1 MARFHFQR
9 SRHPEVRGAFAPSL
23 EGCAASAVALRGLLR
38 SRLRVTARNL
48 RLATRRFKA
57 DERGNIAIMGAAA
70 LLLVIACTALGV
82 DVGTIF
88 ADKRRTQSA
97 TDLAA
102 IVAASD
108 LTNAS
113 RAAAATVAKNNYPPD
128 SLVAVEPGVYKATAS
143 LSPQQRFVAGAT
155 PANAVR
161 VSMQTRTPLYFGKVL
176 TGDSQWT
183 LKASAIASTTQ
194 LASFAIGSR
203 LASLNGGLLN
213 ALLGKML
220 GTTLS
225 LSVMDYNA
233 LLAAKIDAFD
243 FLSALATRLNMTG
256 VSYDTLLNANIKVPD
271 IIAALL
277 ATQTEANG
285 NNAATAALA
294 SILSAAAG
302 STDKI
307 SLKSLLNV
315 GPYSN
320 LSVGQKPKVGASVSV
335 YDLVSATAG
344 LANGTNQI
352 AAGVNLS
359 LPGIAGVTLQ
369 ATVGERPVGT
379 SWITVGALGASV
391 HTAQTRVLLKI
402 QLVGSGAVSVVNL
415 PIYVEIAAGTATLN
429 AISCGYPNVNTSTV
443 TLGVSPGI
451 VDAWIGDVTT
461 ANMTNFSTKPNPP
474 AVNIVNLGI
483 IQVTGR
489 AHATMAN
496 TLPTN
501 VTFSYSEIQA
511 QTRKTVNTTSF
522 TSSLTSSLLGD
533 LQLGVQLGPLGL
545 PIPGIGALV
554 ASIISGATGSIDTL
568 LNSVLQTL
576 RVGLGQADVWVT
588 GVRCD
593 GAVLVN

>member
-1 MARFHFQR
+1 MT
-9 SRHPEVRGAFAPSL
+9 
-23 EGCAASAVALRGLLR
+23 
-38 SRLRVTARNL
+38 VTKFREKI
-48 RLATRRFKA
+48 RRFA
-57 DERGNIAIMGAAA
+57 SDERGNIAIMSAISFMM
-70 LLLVIACTALGV
+70 VIACAALGV
-82 DVGTIF
+82 DVGSIF

-97 TDLAA
+97 ADLAA

-108 LTNAS
+108 LNNAS

-128 SLVAVEPGVYKATAS
+128 SLVAVEPGVYTAKAS
-143 LSPQQRFVAGAT
+143 ISPQQRFVAGAT
-155 PANAVR
+155 PPNAVR
-161 VSMQTRTPLYFGKVL
+161 VSLKTKTPLYFGKVL
-176 TGDSQWT
+176 TGDSQWDV
-183 LKASAIASTTQ
+183 KATAIASTTQ
-194 LASFAIGSR
+194 LATFAIGSR
-203 LASLNGGLLN
+203 LVSLNNGLLN
-213 ALLGKML
+213 SLLGGML

-243 FLSALATRLNMTG
+243 FLSALATRVNLTG
-256 VSYDTLLNANIKVPD
+256 VTYDTLLNSNLKVTD
-271 IIAALL
+271 IVSAL
-277 ATQTEANG
+277 QT
-285 NNAATAALA
+285 
-294 SILSAAAG
+294 AAAG
-302 STDKI
+302 NSGAISALSSISSALSGMTTKI
-307 SLKSLLNV
+307 TPATLLSV

-320 LSVGQKPKVGASVSV
+320 LTVGQKPKVGASVAAL
-335 YDLVSATAG
+335 DLLSALAA
-344 LANGTNQI
+344 LANGSNQI

-369 ATVGERPVGT
+369 ATIGERPVGT
-379 SWITVGALGASV
+379 SWITVGSTGASV

-402 QLVGSGAVSVVNL
+402 QLVGSGSVSVVNL
-415 PIYVEIAAGTATLN
+415 PIYVEVAAGTATLN
-429 AISCGYPNVNTSTV
+429 SVSCGYPSMSTSTV

-451 VDAWIGDVTT
+451 VDAWIGDVTS
-461 ANMTNFSTKPNPP
+461 AMMTNFSTKPNPP
-474 AVNIVNLGI
+474 AVNIVNLGA

-496 TLPTN
+496 TSPTN
-501 VTFSYSEIQA
+501 VTFSYADIQA
-511 QTRKTVNTTSF
+511 QTKKTVNTTSF

-576 RVGLGQADVWVT
+576 GIGLGQADVWVT

>member
-1 MARFHFQR
+1 MA
-9 SRHPEVRGAFAPSL
+9 
-23 EGCAASAVALRGLLR
+23 
-38 SRLRVTARNL
+38 
-48 RLATRRFKA
+48 ATKLWQKIRRFAA
-57 DERGNIAIMGAAA
+57 DERGNIAIMGATSF
-70 LLLVIACTALGV
+70 LMVIACAALGI
-82 DVGTIF
+82 DVGSIF

-97 TDLAA
+97 ADLAA

-113 RAAAATVAKNNYPPD
+113 RAAAATVARNNYPPD
-128 SLVAVEPGVYKATAS
+128 SLVAVEPGVYTAKAS
-143 LSPQQRFVAGAT
+143 LSPQQRFVAGAA

-161 VSMQTRTPLYFGKVL
+161 VSLKTKTPLYFGKVL
-176 TGDSQWT
+176 TGESQWDVRAT
-183 LKASAIASTTQ
+183 AIASTTQ
-194 LASFAIGSR
+194 LATFAIGSR

-213 ALLGKML
+213 SLLGGML

-225 LSVMDYNA
+225 LSAMDYNA
-233 LLAAKIDAFD
+233 LLGAKIDAFD
-243 FLSALATRLNMTG
+243 FLSALATRVNLTG
-256 VSYDTLLNANIKVPD
+256 VTYDTLLSSNLKVTD
-271 IIAALL
+271 IVAALQTAAAGNSGAIAALS
-277 ATQTEANG
+277 
-285 NNAATAALA
+285 
-294 SILSAAAG
+294 SISSAVSG
-302 STDKI
+302 LTTKI
-307 SLKSLLNV
+307 TPTSLISV

-320 LSVGQKPKVGASVSV
+320 LTVGQKPKVGAN
-335 YDLVSATAG
+335 VSALDLLSAMAAI
-344 LANGTNQI
+344 ANGTNQI

-379 SWITVGALGASV
+379 SWVTVGSAGASV

-402 QLVGSGAVSVVNL
+402 QLVGSGSVSVVNL
-415 PIYVEIAAGTATLN
+415 PVYVEIAAGTAILN
-429 AISCGYPNVNTSTV
+429 AVSCGYPSMNASTV

-451 VDAWIGDVTT
+451 VDAWIGDVTP
-461 ANMTNFSTKPNPP
+461 AMMTNFSIKPNPP
-474 AVNIVNLGI
+474 AVNIVNLGA

-496 TLPTN
+496 ASPTP
-501 VTFSYSEIQA
+501 VTFSYADIQA
-511 QTRKTVNTTSF
+511 QTKKTVNTTSF
-522 TSSLTSSLLGD
+522 TSSLTTSLLGD

-576 RVGLGQADVWVT
+576 GVGLGQADVWVT
-588 GVRCD
+588 GIRCD

>member
-1 MARFHFQR
+1 MRN
-9 SRHPEVRGAFAPSL
+9 
-23 EGCAASAVALRGLLR
+23 LLR
-38 SRLRVTARNL
+38 
-48 RLATRRFKA
+48 RFSA
-57 DERGNIAIMGAAA
+57 DERGNIAIMSAAS
-70 LLLVIACTALGV
+70 LLLVIACAALGV
-82 DVGTIF
+82 DVGSIF

-97 TDLAA
+97 ADLAA

-128 SLVAVEPGVYKATAS
+128 SLVAVEPGVYKADAS
-143 LSPQQRFVAGAT
+143 LTPQQRFVAAAT

-161 VSMQTRTPLYFGKVL
+161 VTMQTKTPLYFGKAL
-176 TGDSQWT
+176 TGQSQWNVNAT
-183 LKASAIASTTQ
+183 ATASTTQ
-194 LASFAIGSR
+194 LATFAIGSR

-213 ALLGKML
+213 TLLGNML

-233 LLAAKIDAFD
+233 LLASKIDAFD
-243 FLSALATRLNMTG
+243 FLSALATRLNLTG
-256 VSYDTLLNANIKVPD
+256 VTYDTLLSSNIKVAD
-271 IIAALL
+271 IVAALL
-277 ATQTEANG
+277 TANG
-285 NNAATAALA
+285 NNAATSALSSVSSMLTA
-294 SILSAAAG
+294 
-302 STDKI
+302 TTNKI
-307 SLKSLLNV
+307 VPKSLIDL

-320 LSVGQKPKVGASVSV
+320 LTVGQKPKIGVSVSA
-335 YDLVSATAG
+335 YDLLAATAS

-352 AAGVNLS
+352 AAGLNLS
-359 LPGIAGVTLQ
+359 LPGIAGVTLM

-379 SWITVGALGASV
+379 SWITVGSTGASV
-391 HTAQTRVLLKI
+391 HTAQTRILLQI
-402 QLVGSGAVSVVNL
+402 QLIGSGSVSVVNL
-415 PIYVEIAAGTATLN
+415 PVYVEIAAGTATLN
-429 AISCGYPNVNTSTV
+429 AISCGYPSVSNSSV

-451 VDAWIGDVTT
+451 VDAWIGNVTS
-461 ANMTNFSTKPNPP
+461 AMMTNFSTKPNPP

-496 TLPTN
+496 TAPTP
-501 VTFSYSEIQA
+501 VTFSYADIQA
-511 QTRKTVNTTSF
+511 QTKKTVNTTNF
-522 TSSLTSSLLGD
+522 TSSLTQSLLGD

-554 ASIISGATGSIDTL
+554 LGIIGGATGSIDTL

-576 RVGLGQADVWVT
+576 GIGLGQVDSWVT

>member
-1 MARFHFQR
+1 MRN
-9 SRHPEVRGAFAPSL
+9 
-23 EGCAASAVALRGLLR
+23 LLR
-38 SRLRVTARNL
+38 
-48 RLATRRFKA
+48 RFSA
-57 DERGNIAIMGAAA
+57 DERGNIAIMSAAS
-70 LLLVIACTALGV
+70 LLLVIACAALGV
-82 DVGTIF
+82 DVGSIF

-97 TDLAA
+97 ADLAA

-128 SLVAVEPGVYKATAS
+128 SLVAVEPGVYKADAS
-143 LSPQQRFVAGAT
+143 LTPQQRFVAAAT

-161 VSMQTRTPLYFGKVL
+161 VTMQTRTPLYFGKVL
-176 TGDSQWT
+176 TGDSQWKLNAT
-183 LKASAIASTTQ
+183 AIASTTQ
-194 LASFAIGSR
+194 LATFAIGSR

-213 ALLGKML
+213 SLLGGML

-233 LLAAKIDAFD
+233 LLATRIDAFD
-243 FLSALATRLNMTG
+243 FLSALATRLNLTG
-256 VSYDTLLNANIKVPD
+256 VTYDTLLSSNIKVAD
-271 IIAALL
+271 IVAALL
-277 ATQTEANG
+277 TANG
-285 NNAATAALA
+285 NNGATSALA
-294 SILSAAAG
+294 SVSSAVTG
-302 STDKI
+302 LTNKI
-307 SLKSLLNV
+307 VPKSLIDL

-320 LSVGQKPKVGASVSV
+320 LTVGQKPKIGVSVSA
-335 YDLVSATAG
+335 YDLLAATAS

-352 AAGVNLS
+352 AAGLNLS
-359 LPGIAGVTLQ
+359 LPGIAGVTLM
-369 ATVGERPVGT
+369 ATVGERLVGT

-391 HTAQTRVLLKI
+391 HTAQTRILLKI
-402 QLVGSGAVSVVNL
+402 QLVGSGSVSVVNL
-415 PIYVEIAAGTATLN
+415 PVYVEIAAGTATLN
-429 AISCGYPNVNTSTV
+429 AISCGYPSVSNSSV

-451 VDAWIGDVTT
+451 VDAWIGDVTP
-461 ANMTNFSTKPNPP
+461 AMMTNFSTKPNPP

-496 TLPTN
+496 TSPTP
-501 VTFSYSEIQA
+501 VTFSYADIQA
-511 QTRKTVNTTSF
+511 QTRKTVNTTNF
-522 TSSLTSSLLGD
+522 TSSLTQSLLGD

-554 ASIISGATGSIDTL
+554 LSIIGGATGSIDTL
-568 LNSVLQTL
+568 LNSVLQAL
-576 RVGLGQADVWVT
+576 GIGLGQVDTWVT

>member
-1 MARFHFQR
+1 MLLNK
-9 SRHPEVRGAFAPSL
+9 SEVVMRN
-23 EGCAASAVALRGLLR
+23 LLR
-38 SRLRVTARNL
+38 
-48 RLATRRFKA
+48 RFSA
-57 DERGNIAIMGAAA
+57 DERGNIAIMSAAS
-70 LLLVIACTALGV
+70 LLLVIACAALGV
-82 DVGTIF
+82 DVGSIF

-97 TDLAA
+97 ADLAA

-128 SLVAVEPGVYKATAS
+128 SLVAVEPGVYKADAS
-143 LSPQQRFVAGAT
+143 LTPQQRFVAAAT

-161 VSMQTRTPLYFGKVL
+161 VTMQTRTPLYFGKVL
-176 TGDSQWT
+176 TGDSQWKLNAT
-183 LKASAIASTTQ
+183 AIASTTQ
-194 LASFAIGSR
+194 LATFAIGSR

-213 ALLGKML
+213 SLLGGML

-233 LLAAKIDAFD
+233 LLATRIDAFD
-243 FLSALATRLNMTG
+243 FLSALATRLNLTG
-256 VSYDTLLNANIKVPD
+256 VTYDTLLSSNIKVAD
-271 IIAALL
+271 IVAALL
-277 ATQTEANG
+277 TANG
-285 NNAATAALA
+285 NNGATSALA
-294 SILSAAAG
+294 SVSSAVTG
-302 STDKI
+302 LTNKI
-307 SLKSLLNV
+307 VPKSLIDL

-320 LSVGQKPKVGASVSV
+320 LTVGQKPKIGVSVSA
-335 YDLVSATAG
+335 YDLLAATAS

-352 AAGVNLS
+352 AAGLNLS
-359 LPGIAGVTLQ
+359 LPGIAGVTLM
-369 ATVGERPVGT
+369 ATVGERLVGT

-391 HTAQTRVLLKI
+391 HTAQTRILLKI
-402 QLVGSGAVSVVNL
+402 QLVGSGSVSVVNL
-415 PIYVEIAAGTATLN
+415 PVYVEIAAGTATLN
-429 AISCGYPNVNTSTV
+429 AISCGYPSVSNSSV

-451 VDAWIGDVTT
+451 VDAWIGDVTP
-461 ANMTNFSTKPNPP
+461 AMMTNFSTKPNPP

-496 TLPTN
+496 TSPTP
-501 VTFSYSEIQA
+501 VTFSYADIQA
-511 QTRKTVNTTSF
+511 QTRKTVNTTNF
-522 TSSLTSSLLGD
+522 TSSLTQSLLGD

-554 ASIISGATGSIDTL
+554 LSIIGGATGSIDTL
-568 LNSVLQTL
+568 LNSVLQAL
-576 RVGLGQADVWVT
+576 GIGLGQVDTWVT

>member
-1 MARFHFQR
+1 MI
-9 SRHPEVRGAFAPSL
+9 PEKWAPVFRKDHAPSKN
-23 EGCAASAVALRGLLR
+23 VMRNLLR
-38 SRLRVTARNL
+38 
-48 RLATRRFKA
+48 RFTA
-57 DERGNIAIMGAAA
+57 DERGNIAIMGAAS

-82 DVGTIF
+82 DVGAIF

-102 IVAASD
+102 LVAASD

-113 RAAAATVAKNNYPPD
+113 RAAAATVAKNNYPPE
-128 SLVAVEPGVYKATAS
+128 SLVAVEPGVYTANAS
-143 LSPQQRFVAGAT
+143 LTPQQRFVAAAT

-161 VSMQTRTPLYFGKVL
+161 VTMQTRTPLYFGKVL
-176 TGDSQWT
+176 TGDSQWN
-183 LKASAIASTTQ
+183 LKATAIASTTR

-203 LASLNGGLLN
+203 LVSLNGGLLN
-213 ALLGKML
+213 SLLGGML

-233 LLAAKIDAFD
+233 LLSAKIDAFD
-243 FLSALATRLNMTG
+243 FLSALATRVNLTG
-256 VSYDTLLNANIKVPD
+256 VSYDTLLNSNLKVTD
-271 IIAALL
+271 IVAALQTAAAGNNGAIAALSSISS
-277 ATQTEANG
+277 AISGMTKKITPS
-285 NNAATAALA
+285 AL
-294 SILSAAAG
+294 I
-302 STDKI
+302 
-307 SLKSLLNV
+307 NV

-320 LSVGQKPKVGASVSV
+320 LTVGQKPKVGASVSSL
-335 YDLVSATAG
+335 DLLSAMAA

-352 AAGVNLS
+352 AANVNLS
-359 LPGIAGVTLQ
+359 LPGIAGVTLM
-369 ATVGERPVGT
+369 ATVGERPVGA
-379 SWITVGALGASV
+379 SWITVGSLGASV

-415 PIYVEIAAGTATLN
+415 PVYVEIAAGTATLN
-429 AISCGYPNVNTSTV
+429 AISCGYPSINTSTV

-451 VDAWIGDVTT
+451 VDAWIGDVTS
-461 ANMTNFSTKPNPP
+461 AMMTNFSTKPNPP
-474 AVNIVNLGI
+474 AVNIVNLGA

-489 AHATMAN
+489 AHAAMAN
-496 TLPTN
+496 ASPTS
-501 VTFSYSEIQA
+501 VTFSYADIQA
-511 QTRKTVNTTSF
+511 QTKKTVNTISF

-554 ASIISGATGSIDTL
+554 AGIIGGATGSIDTL

-576 RVGLGQADVWVT
+576 GVGLGQADVWVT